1 MKEKGM
7 QLMNEKYFFDDYYC
21 FNKRLIKG
29 RLEKQLGDFGEHLII
44 TILGRM
50 KKYKV
55 FHVDHEGADL
65 IASEIKMEDGS
76 SKNRYAFSVKAKQF
90 GVDESQNYVFDRKN
104 QIKLTKFAED
114 FKAIPVV
121 AEVLIAKDFSFID
134 VFLIRLK
141 DFIDLADE
149 SEIKE
154 EELVSEGLLI
164 RDNNGKV
171 HDNDHQY
178 PQLAIRWDKDKGLS
192 LNNYVFN
199 GRKKTYEN
207 NAYTDFLYNNARIQH
222 MRISMDTRLDGTS
235 LSVNMENERNEE
247 LLCQA
252 SDNDGN
258 LRRQLGNFGEH
269 AMAFVFSYMKGYKVA
284 IVDHVG
290 IDLIATKPNS
300 VQMPYAIS
308 VKTMLKSGISYE
320 YKFDEIEKIV
330 DISMDLN
337 YTPAVAYILPR
348 EKGNLGVFDFYFMT
362 VDTLVKYAVKNKNT
376 MILFGELEI
385 NIENYFKLAQ
395 ERSLELSLEIKNDE
409 TFRKEAKEF
418 PGIEHMEMHF
428 PVMFDK

>member
-1 MKEKGM
+1 
-7 QLMNEKYFFDDYYC
+7 
-21 FNKRLIKG
+21 
-29 RLEKQLGDFGEHLII
+29 
-44 TILGRM
+44 
-50 KKYKV
+50 
-55 FHVDHEGADL
+55 
-65 IASEIKMEDGS
+65 
-76 SKNRYAFSVKAKQF
+76 
-90 GVDESQNYVFDRKN
+90 
-104 QIKLTKFAED
+104 
-114 FKAIPVV
+114 
-121 AEVLIAKDFSFID
+121 
-134 VFLIRLK
+134 
-141 DFIDLADE
+141 
-149 SEIKE
+149 
-154 EELVSEGLLI
+154 
-164 RDNNGKV
+164 
-171 HDNDHQY
+171 
-178 PQLAIRWDKDKGLS
+178 
-192 LNNYVFN
+192 
-199 GRKKTYEN
+199 
-207 NAYTDFLYNNARIQH
+207 

-258 LRRQLGNFGEH
+258 LGRQLGNFGEH

-308 VKTMLKSGISYE
+308 VKTMLKSKISYE

-362 VDTLVKYAVKNKNT
+362 VDTLVKYAVKNKNM

-395 ERSLELSLEIKNDE
+395 
-409 TFRKEAKEF
+409 
-418 PGIEHMEMHF
+418 
-428 PVMFDK
+428 